1 MNHQTRTV
9 LGTRASVVSR
19 HGAASTTHY
28 EHSEHRLK
36 IVVRIEADLEAAS
49 IEVRGV
55 VTGASLR
62 ALYVVA
68 RRTTSLLHGKE
79 LTIDLS
85 RARVTYTVL
94 EQLHEC
100 ARLSRLASGVDRSV
114 VPCRVK
120 IVDPGF
126 IHRVKEYA

>member
-1 MNHQTRTV
+1 MNQQTRTV
-9 LGTRASVVSR
+9 LGTRPSVVFR
-19 HGAASTTHY
+19 YGAASTTRY
-28 EHSEHRLK
+28 EHAEHRLK
-36 IVVRIEADLEAAS
+36 IMVRIEADLEAAS

-79 LTIDLS
+79 VTIDLS
-85 RARVTYTVL
+85 RARVTDSVL

-100 ARLSRLASGVDRSV
+100 ARLSRLSSGVDRSE
-114 VPCRVK
+114 VPCRVR
-120 IVDPGF
+120 IVDPAF
-126 IHRVKEYA
+126 IHRVKEHL

>member
-9 LGTRASVVSR
+9 LGTRTSVASR

-28 EHSEHRLK
+28 DHSEHRLK
-36 IVVRIEADLEAAS
+36 IMVRIEADLEAAS
-49 IEVRGV
+49 MEVHGV

-62 ALYVVA
+62 ALYVIA
-68 RRTTSLLHGKE
+68 RRTTSLLHGKD

-85 RARVTYTVL
+85 RARATDTVL

-100 ARLSRLASGVDRSV
+100 ARLSRLSSGVDSSE

-126 IHRVKEYA
+126 IHKVKEYA

>member
-9 LGTRASVVSR
+9 LATRPSVVSR

-49 IEVRGV
+49 IEVHGV

-68 RRTTSLLHGKE
+68 RRTTSVLHGKE

-85 RARVTYTVL
+85 WARVTGSVL

-100 ARLSRLASGVDRSV
+100 ARLSRLSSGVDRSE
-114 VPCRVK
+114 VPCRVR
-120 IVDPGF
+120 IVDPAF
-126 IHRVKEYA
+126 IHRVKEHV